1 MSRDRFEIGLT
12 MAGAVSAGAYQAG
25 VIDFLFQAL
34 DEWQAAK
41 ERGDPTV
48 PSHDVLLKVVTG
60 ASAGGM
66 TAAVMTAMAD
76 RDFPRV
82 ADPAGERHTSNNL
95 FEAWV
100 NRIDIADL
108 LGKQDRGEDDLPSL
122 LDSTVL
128 DRIAR
133 DVFSSKLATKRRAYI
148 ASDFRTILCFTNQR
162 GVPYRIAFTG
172 ETGQGHDMTRHGDR
186 LEFVLSAA
194 SPSGPDGYWLE
205 AGNYSGENW
214 DLLRSAA
221 LASGAFPIGL
231 APRMIRR
238 RRKDYESHPRRDGG
252 VIEPSW
258 DASGASEEMCF
269 WAVDAGVTDNEPFQ
283 LARERLSTEEEGQD
297 PQTPT
302 GAGGMIIM
310 VDPFVGREVVPEDTD
325 DSPRPGLLK
334 QMSTIL
340 GSAIDEARFK
350 PEELALAQDSTVC
363 NRFLIAPIRTDH
375 GERLLSPK
383 AIACGTLG
391 AFGGFLSR
399 EFRVHDFILGR
410 RNCQKFLQSH
420 FALEVE
426 PGHVNTRFKISY
438 EESQAKGWLF
448 FEGGK
453 AFMPVIP
460 LVGSALDVV
469 KPPTW
474 PVYGMDELDRLGE
487 QMEARLDLIVQKIK
501 EALPLQILSRPIS
514 WTLWG
519 LVAKN
524 VRERLKKVVRKSL
537 EEHGLF
543 VKIR

>member
-1 MSRDRFEIGLT
+1 MNSDRFEIGLT

-34 DEWQAAK
+34 DAWQAAK
-41 ERGDPTV
+41 ERGDPAV

-60 ASAGGM
+60 SSAGGM

-82 ADPAGERHTSNNL
+82 SDPAGERHTENNL

-108 LGKQDRGEDDLPSL
+108 LGKQDRDENDLPSL
-122 LDSTVL
+122 LDSTAL

-133 DVFSSKLATKRRAYI
+133 DVFSSNLTAKRRAYI
-148 ASDFRTILCFTNQR
+148 APDFRTILCFTNQR
-162 GVPYRIAFTG
+162 GIPYRIAFTG
-172 ETGQGHDMTRHGDR
+172 ETGQGHEMTRHGDR
-186 LEFVLSAA
+186 LEFTLAA
-194 SPSGPDGYWLE
+194 ARPSGPDSYWLE

-214 DLLRSAA
+214 DLLARAA

-231 APRMIRR
+231 APRKIQRW
-238 RRKDYESHPRRDGG
+238 RKDYKACSRCGGG

-258 DASGASEEMCF
+258 DASGTSEKMCF

-283 LARERLSTEEEGQD
+283 LARARLSKEDDGKD

-310 VDPFVGREVVPEDTD
+310 VDPFVGREVVPEDTN
-325 DSPRPGLLK
+325 DSPRPCLLK

-350 PEELALAQDSTVC
+350 PEELAQAQDSTVC
-363 NRFLIAPIRTDH
+363 NRFLIAPIRTAH

-383 AIACGTLG
+383 AIACGALG

-426 PGHVNTRFKISY
+426 PGGVNKRFRVSY
-438 EESQAKGWLF
+438 EEARAKGWLI
-448 FEGGK
+448 FEAGK

-460 LVGSALDVV
+460 LVGSALDEVR
-469 KPPTW
+469 PPIW
-474 PVYGMDELDRLGE
+474 PVYGMDELDRLGG
-487 QMEARLDLIVQKIK
+487 QMEARLDLIVQKVK
-501 EALPLQILSRPIS
+501 KALPVQILSRPIA

-524 VRERLKKVVRKSL
+524 VRDRLKDVVKESLKEHDLFLKVR
-537 EEHGLF
+537 
-543 VKIR
+543 